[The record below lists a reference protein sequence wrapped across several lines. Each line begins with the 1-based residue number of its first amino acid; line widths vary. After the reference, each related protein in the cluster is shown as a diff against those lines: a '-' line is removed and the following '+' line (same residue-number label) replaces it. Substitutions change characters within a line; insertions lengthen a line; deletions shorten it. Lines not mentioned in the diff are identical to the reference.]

1 MHRTIEKRRARRWQ
15 LWSAPLALLCLLGCA
30 GSSSQ
35 SDEGALS
42 QTQALQLAVELANE
56 ECQARFAAAPFDSA
70 SYPIRFVNGRWW
82 WGGLD
87 LAGPGGLSASVSF
100 DAAGGDRQVEAYLST
115 DQLQGTYGADSLRVR
130 ERRP

>member
-1 MHRTIEKRRARRWQ
+1 MRKDTEKRRARRWQ
-15 LWSAPLALLCLLGCA
+15 VWGAPLALLGLLGCA

-42 QTQALQLAVELANE
+42 QTQALRLAVELANE
-56 ECQARFAAAPFDSA
+56 ECQARFAAAPFDTA

-87 LAGPGGLSASVSF
+87 LAGPAGLSASVSF
-100 DAAGGDRQVEAYLST
+100 DAEGGDRRVEAYLST
-115 DQLQGTYGADSLRVR
+115 DQLQGTYSADSLRVR